1 MKNTFAPQYKPLMIY
16 GLIFLGFIATG
27 VIMGGYFLSEIA
39 TLTDSTEKVS
49 TEIAALTE
57 RKEILQNVNSI
68 STEAISRAQ
77 IALPTANNSL
87 SLVSQIRTVATE
99 QGLVIKN
106 LDLIAQKAGEG
117 TLAQSV
123 LNFDVDG
130 EALAIVKFVYGL
142 KRVAPVISVDTVS
155 LSSSSGGAS
164 ANAIISVR
172 SPWAAVPT
180 KLPALTE
187 PITALNAQET
197 ELSAELAS
205 YRYPFTTTVE
215 SSESADVGRVNPFE

>member
-1 MKNTFAPQYKPLMIY
+1 MKNNFAPQYKPLMIY
-16 GLIFLGFIATG
+16 GLIFIGFIVTG
-27 VIMGGYFLSEIA
+27 VLMGGYFLNEI
-39 TLTDSTEKVS
+39 TKLTEATEKVTS
-49 TEIAALTE
+49 EIAALTE
-57 RKEILQNVNSI
+57 RKEVLQNVNSI

-77 IALPTANNSL
+77 LALPTANNSL

-106 LDLIAQKAGEG
+106 LDLVAQKAGEG
-117 TLAQSV
+117 VLAQSV

-142 KRVAPVISVDTVS
+142 KRVAPVIAVDTVS
-155 LSSSSGGAS
+155 LSSSSAGAG

-172 SPWAAVPT
+172 SPWALAPT

-187 PITALNAQET
+187 SITALNPQET

-205 YRYPFTTTVE
+205 YRYPFTTSIDST
-215 SSESADVGRVNPFE
+215 ESADVGRENPFE